1 MANDTK
7 NFKVSEFACKHCGE
21 NNISQEVIDMAQI
34 IRDELGVPVKINSGY
49 RCAEHN
55 KKVGGSKSSQHMN
68 GNAADLSCFLG
79 GFTLLLA
86 IHKLKLENKLPM
98 LQYCIYYPNK
108 DFCHIDLIKRPNGK
122 IFALSL

>member
-1 MANDTK
+1 MASDTK

-34 IRDELGVPVKINSGY
+34 IRDELGVPVKVNSGY

-55 KKVGGSKSSQHMN
+55 KKVGGSKTSQHIN
-68 GNAADLSCFLG
+68 GNAADLSCSLG
-79 GFTLLLA
+79 GLALLLA
-86 IHKLKLENKLPM
+86 IHKLKLEGKLPM

-108 DFCHIDLIKRPNGK
+108 NFCHVDLVKRPSRK
-122 IFALSL
+122 TFALSL

>member
-21 NNISQEVIDMAQI
+21 NKIDQRVIDMAQI
-34 IRDELGVPVKINSGY
+34 IRDELGVHVKVNSGY
-49 RCAEHN
+49 RCPEHN
-55 KKVGGSKSSQHMN
+55 KKVRGSKSSQHMN

-79 GFTLLLA
+79 GLTLLLT
-86 IHKLKLENKLPM
+86 IHKLKIEGKLPM